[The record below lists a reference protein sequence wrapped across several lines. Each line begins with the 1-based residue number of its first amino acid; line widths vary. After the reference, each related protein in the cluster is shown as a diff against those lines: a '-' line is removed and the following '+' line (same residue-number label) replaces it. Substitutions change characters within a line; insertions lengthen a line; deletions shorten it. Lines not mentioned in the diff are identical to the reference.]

1 MQSFHIQ
8 SFIWQPEKYK
18 EQRFSNKPTP
28 TSISYILENYKE
40 AQAADIPEQI
50 FPFQF
55 LQVIFLLKPGHP
67 YKLWR
72 EQLQA
77 VLNCISW

>member
-1 MQSFHIQ
+1 MFRRAKLAISRTMQSFHIQ
-8 SFIWQPEKYK
+8 SFIWQP
-18 EQRFSNKPTP
+18 
-28 TSISYILENYKE
+28 ENYKE

>member
-1 MQSFHIQ
+1 
-8 SFIWQPEKYK
+8 
-18 EQRFSNKPTP
+18 
-28 TSISYILENYKE
+28 LENYKE